1 CPATRFARELQVESL
16 AEHHTTRL
24 KTHEVETFLNHFD
37 HLTSLQLGANYSEFD
52 WRILRNESLLK
63 LHRLTVYGEY
73 LLIRDERAL
82 CEILTFC
89 TESAH
94 CAASERVLKFFA
106 LATPVEFAEDVARV
120 LLNAYHSVTVDVCL
134 SVVDADRFDTAG
146 FAVCQEAKEKYDDG
160 TRYVSCSGDVSV
172 NINAGRVLIRKSS

>member
-1 CPATRFARELQVESL
+1 MIFESKSSLHILVVETGFHYIYFLACPATRFARELQVESL

-120 LLNAYHSVTVDVCL
+120 SRCKASLV
-134 SVVDADRFDTAG
+134 
-146 FAVCQEAKEKYDDG
+146 
-160 TRYVSCSGDVSV
+160 
-172 NINAGRVLIRKSS
+172 